1 MTLEELAK
9 LRDTTKSAGTLQ
21 LPGGIVQQLGEAMTS
36 QQRLS
41 VPAIDAVLA
50 KSTLAALPPTL
61 RDTLSHDAI
70 PIDLPAGSTLYY
82 EADQPRCG
90 LVLAG
95 LLRMYMTAPDGRQI
109 TVRYART
116 TDLVGIAALVGGP
129 APVNAQTLTDTAL
142 LMLNV
147 RTLQLHGQT
156 EPLVGWLLAQEVT
169 RRLYDVLEVLAGNA
183 FGSLRQRVAGH
194 LLDLAA
200 SRQHGRSLVAK
211 VTQQELADA
220 VGSVRPVV
228 ARILRE
234 LRAEGLISTSS
245 DRFIVLKP
253 DELHATA
260 WSREV

>member
-1 MTLEELAK
+1 
-9 LRDTTKSAGTLQ
+9 
-21 LPGGIVQQLGEAMTS
+21 MTS
-36 QQRLS
+36 QKRLS
-41 VPAIDAVLA
+41 VTTIDAVLA
-50 KSTLAALPPTL
+50 KSIFAALPPTL
-61 RDTLSHDAI
+61 RDTLTHDAI

-116 TDLVGIAALVGGP
+116 GELIGIAASVGGP

-147 RTLQLHGQT
+147 RTLQLGGQT

-183 FGSLRQRVAGH
+183 FGSLRQRVARH

-200 SRQHGRSLVAK
+200 SHQQGRGLVAK

-228 ARILRE
+228 ARIIRE

-245 DRFIVLKP
+245 DGIVVLKP